1 MRIAHVVLIVAN
13 CAWAQDIDEGDIRA
27 VVDVIGVDGVSGY
40 TTYRLALH
48 LQGQAESVYAI
59 FGDVAADGTAY
70 PLQMPAAYQNPAPFG
85 AHIGG
90 VNKHIVKFRSEAKYD
105 AHPTVH
111 R

>member
-1 MRIAHVVLIVAN
+1 MRSGRHGSIPG
-13 CAWAQDIDEGDIRA
+13 WARTATD
-27 VVDVIGVDGVSGY
+27 
-40 TTYRLALH
+40 
-48 LQGQAESVYAI
+48 QAESVYAV